1 MRIQRF
7 PVAIKVARNVE
18 VPVTGGVG
26 YATKHDGYDVHH
38 VVVEI
43 DVERLALELGTK
55 AVQSK
60 GGKAIEAGG
69 AVVVRKAS

>member
-1 MRIQRF
+1 MNIQRYSVF
-7 PVAIKVARNVE
+7 IKVARNVE

-26 YATKHDGYDVHH
+26 YATKHDGYDTHR
-38 VVVEI
+38 VVVEV

-60 GGKAIEAGG
+60 RGKAVEAGG
-69 AVVVRKAS
+69 AVVVRKAK